1 MADEESEQL
10 DDTADGGGED
20 ASKGGGKGKL
30 IIIIVAGVLVL
41 LLGGAAAAYFFGLF
55 ESNATDQ
62 QNVITK
68 AGEVPENNFV
78 APAFFYELPEIAV
91 NLNTIGRK
99 AARMKLIVSIEV
111 SDPELIPK
119 LEALL
124 PRIID
129 NFQVYLRELRV
140 GDLKGSAGIYR
151 LREELLTRVNSAIAP
166 SKVKGVLFKE
176 MLVQ

>member
-10 DDTADGGGED
+10 DDAGDGED
-20 ASKGGGKGKL
+20 GEASKGGGKRKV
-30 IIIIVAGVLVL
+30 IIIIVAVVIVL
-41 LLGGAAAAYFFGLF
+41 LLGGAATAYFFGLF
-55 ESNATDQ
+55 DSNSTEQ
-62 QNVITK
+62 QNLVTK
-68 AGEVPENNFV
+68 AGEVPENDFV

-99 AARMKLIVSIEV
+99 AARMKLSVSIEV

-140 GDLKGSAGIYR
+140 ADLKGSAGMYR

-166 SKVKGVLFKE
+166 SKVKAILFKE

>member
-10 DDTADGGGED
+10 DDAGDGED
-20 ASKGGGKGKL
+20 GEASKGGGKGKL
-30 IIIIVAGVLVL
+30 IIIIVAVVVVL
-41 LLGGAAAAYFFGLF
+41 LLGGAATTYFFGLF
-55 ESNATDQ
+55 DSNSTEQ
-62 QNVITK
+62 QNLVTK
-68 AGEVPENNFV
+68 AGEVPENDFV

-99 AARMKLIVSIEV
+99 AARMKLTVSIEV

-140 GDLKGSAGIYR
+140 ADLKGSAGMYR

-166 SKVKGVLFKE
+166 SKVKAILFKE

>member
-10 DDTADGGGED
+10 DDAGDGEND
-20 ASKGGGKGKL
+20 EASNGSGKGKL
-30 IIIIVAGVLVL
+30 IIIIVAVVVVL
-41 LLGGAAAAYFFGLF
+41 LLGGAATAYFFGLF
-55 ESNATDQ
+55 DSNSIDQ
-62 QNVITK
+62 QNLVTK
-68 AGEVPENNFV
+68 AGEVPENDFV

-99 AARMKLIVSIEV
+99 AARMKLTVSIEV

-140 GDLKGSAGIYR
+140 ADLKGSAGMYR

-166 SKVKGVLFKE
+166 SKVKAILFKE

>member
-10 DDTADGGGED
+10 DDAGDGED
-20 ASKGGGKGKL
+20 GEASKGGGKGKL
-30 IIIIVAGVLVL
+30 IIIVVAVVVVL
-41 LLGGAAAAYFFGLF
+41 LLGGAATAYFFGLF
-55 ESNATDQ
+55 DSNSTEL
-62 QNVITK
+62 QNLVTK
-68 AGEVPENNFV
+68 AGEVPENDFV

-99 AARMKLIVSIEV
+99 AARMKLSVSIEV

-140 GDLKGSAGIYR
+140 ADLKGSAGMYR

-166 SKVKGVLFKE
+166 SKVKAILFKE

>member
-10 DDTADGGGED
+10 DDTADGEGED

-41 LLGGAAAAYFFGLF
+41 LLGAAAAAYFFGLF
-55 ESNATDQ
+55 DSNSTDQ

>member
-10 DDTADGGGED
+10 DDAGDGED
-20 ASKGGGKGKL
+20 GEASKGGGKGKL
-30 IIIIVAGVLVL
+30 IIIVVAVVVVL
-41 LLGGAAAAYFFGLF
+41 LLGGAATAYFFGLF
-55 ESNATDQ
+55 DAESINQ
-62 QNVITK
+62 ENLVTK
-68 AGEVPENNFV
+68 AGEVPENDFV

-99 AARMKLIVSIEV
+99 AARMKLSVSIEV

-140 GDLKGSAGIYR
+140 ADLKGSAGMYR

-166 SKVKGVLFKE
+166 SKVKAVLFKE

>member
-41 LLGGAAAAYFFGLF
+41 LLGAAAAAYFFGLF
-55 ESNATDQ
+55 DSNTTDQ

>member
-10 DDTADGGGED
+10 DDAGDGED
-20 ASKGGGKGKL
+20 GEASKGGGKGKL
-30 IIIIVAGVLVL
+30 IIIVVAVVVVL
-41 LLGGAAAAYFFGLF
+41 LLGGAATAYFFGLF
-55 ESNATDQ
+55 DAESINQ
-62 QNVITK
+62 ENLVTK
-68 AGEVPENNFV
+68 AGEVPENDFV

-99 AARMKLIVSIEV
+99 AARMKLSVSIEV

-140 GDLKGSAGIYR
+140 ADLKGSAGMYR

-166 SKVKGVLFKE
+166 SKVKAILFKE

>member
-10 DDTADGGGED
+10 DDAGDGED
-20 ASKGGGKGKL
+20 GEASKGGGKRKL
-30 IIIIVAGVLVL
+30 IIIIVAVVIVL
-41 LLGGAAAAYFFGLF
+41 LLGGAATAYFFGLF
-55 ESNATDQ
+55 DSNSTEQ
-62 QNVITK
+62 QNLVTK
-68 AGEVPENNFV
+68 AGEVPENDFV

-99 AARMKLIVSIEV
+99 AARMKLSVSIEV

-129 NFQVYLRELRV
+129 SFQVYLRELRV
-140 GDLKGSAGIYR
+140 ADLKGSAGMYR

-166 SKVKGVLFKE
+166 SKVKAILFKE

>member
-10 DDTADGGGED
+10 DDAGDGEND
-20 ASKGGGKGKL
+20 EVSKGSGKGKL
-30 IIIIVAGVLVL
+30 IIIIVAVVVVL
-41 LLGGAAAAYFFGLF
+41 LLGGAATAYFFGLF
-55 ESNATDQ
+55 DSNSIDQ
-62 QNVITK
+62 QNLVTK
-68 AGEVPENNFV
+68 AGEVPENDFV

-99 AARMKLIVSIEV
+99 AARMKLSVSIEV

-140 GDLKGSAGIYR
+140 ADLRGSAGMYR

-166 SKVKGVLFKE
+166 SKVKAILFRE